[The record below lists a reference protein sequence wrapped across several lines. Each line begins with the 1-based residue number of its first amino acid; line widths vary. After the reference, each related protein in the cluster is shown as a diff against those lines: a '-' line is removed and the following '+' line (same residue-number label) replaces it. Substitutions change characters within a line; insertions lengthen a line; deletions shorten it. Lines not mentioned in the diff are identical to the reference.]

1 MRTQSETS
9 KLLEEGMGV
18 GGGRKHEGNLAAN
31 RFGFILISWEGGVNL
46 RVIYNEDTP
55 MRPRI

>member
-9 KLLEEGMGV
+9 KLFEEGA
-18 GGGRKHEGNLAAN
+18 GGGHKSYLAAN
-31 RFGFILISWEGGVNL
+31 SFGFILIGWEGGVNL
-46 RVIYNEDTP
+46 RVIYSEDAP

>member
-9 KLLEEGMGV
+9 KLLEEGA
-18 GGGRKHEGNLAAN
+18 GGGGEHKSNLAAN
-31 RFGFILISWEGGVNL
+31 SFGFILIGWEGGVNL
-46 RVIYNEDTP
+46 RVIYSEDTP

>member
-9 KLLEEGMGV
+9 KWKVRG
-18 GGGRKHEGNLAAN
+18 GGGRHKSYLVAN
-31 RFGFILISWEGGVNL
+31 SFGFILIGWEGGVNL
-46 RVIYNEDTP
+46 RVIYSEDTP